1 MLDYVWTSRQICT
14 EPSKTVTVFDT
25 VMDEIKKV
33 PVRVFV
39 IDEKD
44 KVLKISIFF
53 LCNESDITADTH
65 ISCVL
70 GDITEKIG
78 YDPNTNKRMMHWVAN
93 FVDKTPDYMDNYF
106 YQI

>member
-1 MLDYVWTSRQICT
+1 MLNYVWTSRQICT
-14 EPSKTVTVFDT
+14 NPTKTITVFDA
-25 VMDEIKKV
+25 VMDEAKKV

-53 LCNESDITADTH
+53 QCKENEITDTH
-65 ISCVL
+65 ISWVL

-78 YDPNTNKRMMHWVAN
+78 YDPNVNKRMMHWVASYI
-93 FVDKTPDYMDNYF
+93 DKAPDYLDNYF